1 MSSTGTASS
10 LATGISVA
18 HELRLVFR
26 GVDRVSGVSETITS
40 KIRAMSG
47 AIVLM
52 GATSGVVLDLA
63 ASFGILSESQ
73 AKALDKFAAMAIAI
87 GGVVNAM
94 ATLATSERV
103 ATAATWLMNEAS
115 AVKLALMGPPGWAIL
130 AGAAA
135 TLAAIGLYMA
145 FGQGQ
150 QATTPTEQQQP
161 GFLVPS
167 NVTGVQMGPQQQV
180 QMQHG
185 GDFIVSSPTL
195 FRAGEAGRERVIVL
209 PEGRQAM
216 GGGISASINIAGATD
231 PAATARAVKRELELL
246 MAREMGKFS

>member
-18 HELRLVFR
+18 HELRLVFH
-26 GVDRVSGVSETITS
+26 GIDRASNVAESISS
-40 KIRAMSG
+40 KIRALSG
-47 AIVLM
+47 TIVVL

-63 ASFGILSESQ
+63 ASFGILSDAQ
-73 AKALDKFAAMAIAI
+73 AKSLDKYAATAIAV
-87 GGVVNAM
+87 GGMVNAM

-115 AVKLALMGPPGWAIL
+115 AVKLALMGPLGWAIL

-150 QATTPTEQQQP
+150 QTTTPTEQQQP

-167 NVTGVQMGPQQQV
+167 NVTGVQMGPQQSV
-180 QMQHG
+180 EMQHG
-185 GDFIVSSPTL
+185 GDWMTSGPTL
-195 FRAGEAGRERVIVL
+195 FLAGESGRERVVVL
-209 PEGRQAM
+209 PEGRQGG
-216 GGGISASINIAGATD
+216 GGGISANINISGATD

-246 MAREMGKFS
+246 MAREIGKLS

>member
-18 HELRLVFR
+18 HELRLVFH
-26 GVDRVSGVSETITS
+26 GIDRASNVAESISS
-40 KIRAMSG
+40 KIRAL
-47 AIVLM
+47 AETIVVL
-52 GATSGVVLDLA
+52 GATSGIVVDLA
-63 ASFGILSESQ
+63 ASFGLLSEAQ
-73 AKALDKFAAMAIAI
+73 AKSLDKFAAMAIAI
-87 GGVVNAM
+87 GGMVNAM

-115 AVKLALMGPPGWAIL
+115 AVKLALMGPLGWAIL

-135 TLAAIGLYMA
+135 SLAAIGLYLA

-150 QATTPTEQQQP
+150 QATIPTEQQRP

-167 NVTGVQMGPQQQV
+167 NVTGIDMGPQQQV

-185 GDFIVSSPTL
+185 GDWMTSGPTL
-195 FRAGEAGRERVIVL
+195 FMAGEAGRERGIVL
-209 PEGRQAM
+209 PEGRQGAS
-216 GGGISASINIAGATD
+216 GGLSANIHISGSAD

-246 MAREMGKFS
+246 MAREIGKLS